1 MESTRW
7 RTDAMLAPE
16 IEGAGD
22 GVTRPMAAAPE
33 KSEEVVVAVEGV
45 KADDGVAVEEGVH
58 RCCARSR

>member
-1 MESTRW
+1 
-7 RTDAMLAPE
+7 MLAPE